1 MSDCNST
8 FAGLSLVVENDTA
21 KCSTE
26 VMADELGNEHQ
37 AVIKL
42 VRRYLPDFE
51 EFGRVG
57 FEIRPF
63 ETAGGMQSRE
73 CALLNEN
80 QCYLLLTYAKNTEK
94 ARRLKIKLVK
104 AFSEV
109 RSASPRGGS
118 TDLAAAMAPLLTRV
132 DQMLASQQEQNARI
146 FGLIDN
152 HTRHRD
158 GLNSLRDDHTITE
171 NRVAGIE
178 EKQNAFEYKMRRAA
192 REEAEAVERDRQ
204 VCDAAA
210 RVERPAVK
218 KPKGYMSTKEYLFS
232 KKTYTLD
239 RSRALGRLTTTYCA
253 SSSVFNL
260 YRESYTDGS
269 SSVNFYPIAAL
280 DVCYLDM
287 MDAGPQA
294 SLDLQPQQD

>member
-51 EFGRVG
+51 EFGQVG
-57 FEIRPF
+57 FEIRP
-63 ETAGGMQSRE
+63 GYNNSRIE
-73 CALLNEN
+73 YALLNED
-80 QCYLLLTYAKNTEK
+80 QCYLLLTYSKNTEK

-218 KPKGYMSTKEYLFS
+218 KPKGYMSTKEFLFS
-232 KKTYTLD
+232 KKTYTLA

-260 YRESYTDGS
+260 YYESYTDGS